1 MLQMRECSVEQGLSK
16 TDYNDIGVRD
26 RDYQE
31 LLFKREKRT
40 MDCVEIIFQFSKEV
54 FDLESCY

>member
-40 MDCVEIIFQFSKEV
+40 LDCVEIIFQFSKEV
-54 FDLESCY
+54 FEL